1 MNRKL
6 VIVGHWEHSQNEIL
20 HTVLG
25 SCISVCFYCPDKKIL
40 TMSHMLLPS
49 EKGNNF
55 GRKGGNVMLNEAYD
69 WLIHQGVSKKTLEIS
84 MFGGGEMFLTKKI
97 SNFKIGKTN
106 IDFTIQWLKE
116 KNLLNNIKV
125 KKVGGPYSK
134 NIAFNPITGECKYLE
149 QNMNL
154 KEEEPYGFKS
164 TMKM

>member
-1 MNRKL
+1 
-6 VIVGHWEHSQNEIL
+6 
-20 HTVLG
+20 
-25 SCISVCFYCPDKKIL
+25 
-40 TMSHMLLPS
+40 
-49 EKGNNF
+49 
-55 GRKGGNVMLNEAYD
+55 MLNEAYD

-125 KKVGGPYSK
+125 KKVGGPYSR